1 MPFSI
6 SYRKPG
12 KELKIRAHVAP
23 TKAVADAVV
32 AYVKAEYGEEPESV
46 TPMGVIRIDPGGGAR
61 LNPQRCIHTAPSGTI
76 YQMDHYHVQEVLA
89 QLREAPPW
97 TYGDSPKVYR
107 TGCHYISLVLAS
119 DAEDLM
125 DWLSGLPEWT
135 LEGAST
141 VESLSA
147 RSL

>member
-1 MPFSI
+1 
-6 SYRKPG
+6 
-12 KELKIRAHVAP
+12 
-23 TKAVADAVV
+23 
-32 AYVKAEYGEEPESV
+32 
-46 TPMGVIRIDPGGGAR
+46 
-61 LNPQRCIHTAPSGTI
+61 
-76 YQMDHYHVQEVLA
+76 MDHYHVQEVLA
-89 QLREAPPW
+89 QLREATPT
-97 TYGDSPKVYR
+97 TYGDSPQVYR